1 MSGLLHFITGFGDRR
16 TLSFAVICIA
26 SLSPLLT
33 NSFAATGNPASLHSQ
48 QELQPLDPLTPE
60 ETELATRI
68 ASSDPRVK
76 KALGTGRQQFIQV
89 QFYALKPAEPGKDA
103 ERLQIGRHAAVLFY
117 RYDLDRGI
125 HVVVDLE
132 KRSVGEITRIE
143 GKSVP
148 LGNEEVTEAFNLA
161 VRDERVRSLLG
172 PRLNEYRVANLAEG
186 ERPESRVE
194 GLRVVATS
202 PRDRCYRHRCIDL
215 LFHDREGYVTGTS
228 VTVDLTA
235 QTVRAERTVR

>member
-1 MSGLLHFITGFGDRR
+1 MSRLRHFIVNKRAFAFAVLCLASTSLLL
-16 TLSFAVICIA
+16 TSSFASTC
-26 SLSPLLT
+26 
-33 NSFAATGNPASLHSQ
+33 NSSALHSQ
-48 QELQPLDPLTPE
+48 QELQPLDPLTRE

-76 KALGTGRQQFIQV
+76 KALGAGRQQLIQV
-89 QFYALKPAEPGKDA
+89 QFYALKPAEMSRDD

-117 RYDLDRGI
+117 RYVGDQGI
-125 HVVVDLE
+125 HVVVDLQ

-143 GKSVP
+143 GKAVP
-148 LGNEEVTEAFNLA
+148 LGTEEVTEAFNLA
-161 VRDERVRSLLG
+161 ARDERVRSLLG
-172 PRLNEYRVANLAEG
+172 SRLNEYRVANLAEG

-202 PRDRCYRHRCIDL
+202 LRDPCYRHRCVDL
-215 LFHDREGYVTGTS
+215 LFHDREGYVAGTS

>member
-1 MSGLLHFITGFGDRR
+1 MSRLPHFMTGFGNRR
-16 TLSFAVICIA
+16 TLSFAVLCVA
-26 SLSPLLT
+26 SLFPLLT
-33 NSFAATGNPASLHSQ
+33 NSFAATGNPASLYSQ
-48 QELQPLDPLTPE
+48 QDLQPLDPLTPE

-68 ASSDPRVK
+68 ATSDPGVR
-76 KALGTGRQQFIQV
+76 KALGQGRQQLIQV
-89 QFYALKPAEPGKDA
+89 QFYALKPAEPGRDG

-117 RYDLDRGI
+117 RYVGDQGI
-125 HVVVDLE
+125 HVVVDLQ
-132 KRSVGEITRIE
+132 KRAVGEITRIE
-143 GKSVP
+143 GKAVP
-148 LGNEEVTEAFNLA
+148 LGTEEVAEAFNLA
-161 VRDERVRSLLG
+161 ARDERVRSLLG

-202 PRDRCYRHRCIDL
+202 LRDPCYRHRCIDL
-215 LFHDREGYVTGTS
+215 LFHDREGYVAGTS